1 MKKRGFVL
9 GVISLTLVIGF
20 FLAGCASIPAQL
32 AVDRGYKHAGNG
44 NYRAAIGEFTEAI
57 NQSPDYYLAYANR
70 GLAYYYL
77 GEIDN
82 AIKDFS
88 EAVRLKPSERKYQ
101 VWLQEAKE
109 SHELTEYAGGTLVIS
124 DIPAAYNGKYVYIQM
139 DIPSGNRYL
148 FGFNNLHPSLEAFS
162 LVQIKDGRANL
173 PMRTITNSI
182 AQGYYGNDTA
192 SGKIYLAIFDTPI
205 VGIPPTED
213 IIAGITFTSIK
224 FSNGNAAK
232 SATEGELVTDL

>member
-1 MKKRGFVL
+1 MRKSTFAV

-20 FLAGCASIPAQL
+20 FLAGCASVPAQL
-32 AVDRGYKHAGNG
+32 AVDRGYKYVLNG
-44 NYRAAIGEFTEAI
+44 NYRASIGEFTEAI
-57 NQSPDYYLAYANR
+57 NLSPDYYLAYANR

-88 EAVRLKPSERKYQ
+88 QAVTLKPAEKKYQ

-109 SHELTEYAGGTLVIS
+109 SYELTEYAAGTLVIS
-124 DIPAAYNGKYVYIQM
+124 DIPAVYNGKYVYMQM
-139 DIPSGNRYL
+139 DIPGGYL
-148 FGFNNLHPSLEAFS
+148 YGFNNLHPSLEAFS
-162 LVQIKDGRANL
+162 LVSIKDGKVSL
-173 PMRTITNSI
+173 PMRTVTNSK

-192 SGKIYLAIFDTPI
+192 SGKIYAGIFDTPI
-205 VGIPPTED
+205 IGIPPTED

-232 SATEGELVTDL
+232 SVKEGELLTD

>member
-1 MKKRGFVL
+1 MKRVALYFVIL
-9 GVISLTLVIGF
+9 IAGV

-44 NYRAAIGEFTEAI
+44 DYRAAIGEFTEAI
-57 NQSPDYYLAYANR
+57 NLSPDYHLAYANR

-88 EAVRLKPSERKYQ
+88 QAVTLKPSEKKYQ

-124 DIPAAYNGKYVYIQM
+124 DIPAVYNGKYVFIQM

-162 LVQIKDGRANL
+162 LVSIKDGTVNL
-173 PMRTITNSI
+173 PMRTVTNSNPQ
-182 AQGYYGNDTA
+182 AYRGNDTA
-192 SGKIYLAIFDTPI
+192 SGKIYLAIYDTPI
-205 VGIPPTED
+205 ISIPPTED

-232 SATEGELVTDL
+232 SAKEGELVTDF